1 MESREIAKQVYPDVE
16 GYLDQVE
23 HDRIQFIRG
32 LEYSNKHLLDEIE
45 RLKETNQ
52 QQESDIKRFKSI
64 QSQETTRADEL
75 QNEVERLKIELK
87 DCMENYNHYVDKCFK
102 LESELKDK
110 DSEKN
115 IDLSVYTESF
125 LIWLNKYFEPA
136 YKVLPYKSKLNPNNF
151 YSMIE
156 LEQKFNKAYNIYYK
170 YQQPKTL

>member
-1 MESREIAKQVYPDVE
+1 MENREEILYKHVE
-16 GYLDQVE
+16 WIFASDKEKESFLNAMQ
-23 HDRIQFIRG
+23 
-32 LEYSNKHLLDEIE
+32 EYSDQQNKQLLEDIE
-45 RLKETNQ
+45 QLKSKVSNWMDKYIEVN
-52 QQESDIKRFKSI
+52 EENKKL
-64 QSQETTRADEL
+64 QS
-75 QNEVERLKIELK
+75 ELK
-87 DCMENYNHYVDKCFK
+87 DCTENYNHYVDKCFK

-156 LEQKFNKAYNIYYK
+156 LEQKFNKAYNIHYK